1 MRLGYR
7 QAMNPSCSTAP
18 ARRLGA
24 RLAIVLQAGLAA
36 VAGIADAQQIRVDPP
51 TPVLAGDIR
60 AITIEGLRPG
70 AAVEL
75 HARRPV
81 RDFSG
86 TRLYAS
92 QARWQAGADGRVD
105 LARDAPLPGSSWQ
118 GADLRGAFWSMTPS
132 GPAPEGG
139 STAEAELEVRVGD
152 GPPVRQRLRLLAA
165 LPEVTRRAAAGF
177 DGAVFATLPAATPRP
192 GLILLGGSE
201 GGSQITR
208 DAPAYA
214 SRGYAVLALP
224 YYSPPGWG
232 PAGPTPAELPGLP
245 AAFADIPLERLQQ
258 ARDWLAR
265 QPEVDPA
272 RIGVV
277 GTSKGAEF
285 ALLAATRMPWVR
297 SVVAWVP
304 SDVVWEG
311 WGPGTEPGR
320 SSSFSWQGK
329 PLPFVPYRGMAEEL
343 AGFQTGAAV
352 RLRRPQDAG
361 RAAHPERIAAA
372 RIPVEDFAGP
382 LMVIGG
388 HADQVW
394 DSGGMAEQIADRRRQ
409 AGRETVARVFRDAG
423 HYLGSHGWGP
433 TTQYDAGPMKGGGTP
448 QANAHAQA
456 ESWRALFDFLARTLG
471 PLPPR

>member
-1 MRLGYR
+1 VSADKVVAERLVGFSLR
-7 QAMNPSCSTAP
+7 LPQVVTRPPLKAWP
-18 ARRLGA
+18 ARSSPR
-24 RLAIVLQAGLAA
+24 
-36 VAGIADAQQIRVDPP
+36 
-51 TPVLAGDIR
+51 
-60 AITIEGLRPG
+60 
-70 AAVEL
+70 
-75 HARRPV
+75 
-81 RDFSG
+81 
-86 TRLYAS
+86 
-92 QARWQAGADGRVD
+92 
-105 LARDAPLPGSSWQ
+105 LPGK
-118 GADLRGAFWSMTPS
+118 DTR
-132 GPAPEGG
+132 PA
-139 STAEAELEVRVGD
+139 
-152 GPPVRQRLRLLAA
+152 
-165 LPEVTRRAAAGF
+165 
-177 DGAVFATLPAATPRP
+177 
-192 GLILLGGSE
+192 LILLGGSE
-201 GGSQITR
+201 GGSQDHAGR
-208 DAPAYA
+208 ADLRLARLRRAGASLLLASRLGPERAGAARAAGAAADLRRHPGRAPA
-214 SRGYAVLALP
+214 
-224 YYSPPGWG
+224 
-232 PAGPTPAELPGLP
+232 AGP
-245 AAFADIPLERLQQ
+245 RL
-258 ARDWLAR
+258 AGPRSPR
-265 QPEVDPA
+265 STPA

-409 AGRETVARVFRDAG
+409 AGRETVTRVFRDAG